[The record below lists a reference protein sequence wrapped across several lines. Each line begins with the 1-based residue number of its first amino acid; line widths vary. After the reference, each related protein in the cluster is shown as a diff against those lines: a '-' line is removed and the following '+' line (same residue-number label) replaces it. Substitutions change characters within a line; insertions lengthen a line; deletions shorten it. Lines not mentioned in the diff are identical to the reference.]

1 MRLPSAP
8 AGVRATLMMMSLACL
23 TACGD
28 DSEEEENAA
37 AANHAPTI
45 SGTAPATA
53 QIGVSYFFQPAASD
67 ADGDALRFTA
77 SGLPPWASLN
87 SATGRISGIP
97 EEGQEGAYP
106 RISVS
111 VSDGKTSVALTP
123 FAVTVAYASSAAT
136 LSWLPPME
144 NADGTVLT
152 DLAGYRIRY
161 GRDPAHPELSVDID
175 NPSINIYVVERL
187 GAGTW
192 YFEVVA
198 LNARGVESRPT
209 AVASKRI
216 G

>member
-8 AGVRATLMMMSLACL
+8 AGVRATLMLMSLACL

-28 DSEEEENAA
+28 DSEEENAA
-37 AANHAPTI
+37 ASNHVPTI
-45 SGTAPATA
+45 SGTAPSTA
-53 QIGVSYFFQPAASD
+53 QIGVSYSFQPAASD
-67 ADGDALRFTA
+67 ADGDALKFTA

-97 EEGQEGAYP
+97 EEGEEGAYGQ
-106 RISVS
+106 ISVS
-111 VSDGKTSVALTP
+111 VSDGKASVALKP
-123 FAVTVAYASSAAT
+123 FAITVAHPSSTAT
-136 LSWLPPME
+136 LSWLPPIE

-161 GRDPAHPELSVDID
+161 GRDPADPELSVDID
-175 NPSINIYVVERL
+175 NPSINVYVVERL